1 MSQFYT
7 ISLFLLLLVFI
18 YFTYQ
23 IMTLL
28 VTMLKQRKKE
38 GAMEF
43 CLSSTGKYA
52 YIGMIVGY
60 VVAWAIFIW
69 TCIVGWQLDSLQ
81 WINNGLSV
89 LTIYTLIFSMQLANI
104 ILLGKKHMLIG
115 RLLVDYRK
123 MKKVDLNSKREMT
136 FVYAQ
141 KTFRFST
148 RFIDIKKL
156 RATIARKGQY

>member
-23 IMTLL
+23 IMNLL

-89 LTIYTLIFSMQLANI
+89 LTIYTLIFSMQL
-104 ILLGKKHMLIG
+104 
-115 RLLVDYRK
+115 
-123 MKKVDLNSKREMT
+123 KVDLNSKREMT

-156 RATIARKGQY
+156 RATIARKG

>member
-23 IMTLL
+23 IMNLL

-104 ILLGKKHMLIG
+104 VLLGKKHMLIG
-115 RLLVDYRK
+115 T
-123 MKKVDLNSKREMT
+123 KREMT

-156 RATIARKGQY
+156 RATIARKG